1 MKNALK
7 IAGIIANLMCF
18 ISGIWVCIVQL
29 FKLDTYFV
37 FFLPN
42 LSYAENL
49 WFNLILFVLGI
60 AALMFVLPILGEISP
75 DEVEFPTVY
84 AIIPL
89 IISVIGIVSA
99 FSLTTSREK
108 ALVIISA
115 ILFFFISGTIIYNS
129 AKIFQAK

>member
-1 MKNALK
+1 MKTAFK
-7 IAGIIANLMCF
+7 IAGVIANLMCF
-18 ISGIWVCIVQL
+18 AAGIWACVVQL

-37 FFLPN
+37 FFLPS

-49 WFNLILFVLGI
+49 WFNLIMFIIGI

-75 DEVEFPTVY
+75 DEVEFPTAY

-99 FSLTTSREK
+99 FSLTTAREK
-108 ALVIISA
+108 VIVIISSL
-115 ILFFFISGTIIYNS
+115 LFFFISGTVIYNS
-129 AKIFQAK
+129 AKIFQVK